1 MVIGEGFLTS
11 TSDVLVVLER
21 WAEEAKR
28 ERMVSGTL
36 TVASGRLCGEG

>member
-11 TSDVLVVLER
+11 ASDVLVVLER

-28 ERMVSGTL
+28 ERM
-36 TVASGRLCGEG
+36 ASGILTAASGGVCREG